1 MLCSMVRF
9 HTCIKMIRTENLIK
23 IFESEDVKTV
33 ALNNVNIAIE
43 EGEFVAVMG
52 PSGCGK
58 TSLLNVLGLLDS
70 PTGGQVWI
78 DDKDVSGFNDFQRT
92 NFRKGNIGFI
102 FQNYNLI
109 EELNIYENIE
119 LPLIYQ
125 RISSRERKLRVHEIL
140 DRMSISHR
148 KKSFPRQLSG
158 GQQQR
163 VAIARAIVTNPR
175 IVLADEPTGNLD
187 SVNGA
192 EIMELLSELNNKGT
206 TIVMVTHSATEADKA
221 HRIIQLFDGH
231 VLSENYLKAI

>member
-1 MLCSMVRF
+1 
-9 HTCIKMIRTENLIK
+9 MIRTENLTK
-23 IFESEDVKTV
+23 IFRSEDVETL

-58 TSLLNVLGLLDS
+58 TSLLNIIGLLDT
-70 PTGGQVWI
+70 PTEGHVWLNN
-78 DDKDVSGFNDFQRT
+78 KDVSTINDFQRT
-92 NFRKGNIGFI
+92 NNRKDNIGFV

-109 EELNIYENIE
+109 EELSIYENIE

-125 RISSRERKLRVHEIL
+125 RIGTRERRLRVSEIL
-140 DRMSISHR
+140 EKMRISHR
-148 KKSFPRQLSG
+148 KNNFPRQLSG

-163 VAIARAIVTNPR
+163 VAVARAIVTKPK

-187 SVNGA
+187 SVNGG
-192 EIMELLSELNNKGT
+192 EIMELLADLNNKGT
-206 TIVMVTHSATEADKA
+206 TIVMVTHSATDADKA